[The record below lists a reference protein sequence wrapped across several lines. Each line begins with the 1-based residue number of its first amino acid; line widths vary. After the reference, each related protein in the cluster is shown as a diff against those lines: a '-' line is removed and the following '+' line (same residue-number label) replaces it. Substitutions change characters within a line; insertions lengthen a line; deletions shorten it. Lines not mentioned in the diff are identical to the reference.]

1 MRIISTSFVI
11 HSIWLFFFL
20 CTVHRLLWEA
30 LLLEIL
36 NKKATFQHFL
46 NTNNILR
53 PLFQHYPESITRL
66 LWGFPKSYSIKLL
79 QRILN
84 IQYSFFIIPRFTYI
98 TMSKCLSR
106 WCICITLSISVTP
119 SHEIAMGQLV
129 SSQYAYDILSR
140 KHSHICFW
148 SLEVASSA
156 CQVRLWPLPA
166 NWPTLI
172 V

>member
-11 HSIWLFFFL
+11 HSIGLFIFL

-66 LWGFPKSYSIKLL
+66 LWGFPKTQVIFDKTITKNTEYPIFILHYS
-79 QRILN
+79 
-84 IQYSFFIIPRFTYI
+84 
-98 TMSKCLSR
+98 
-106 WCICITLSISVTP
+106 
-119 SHEIAMGQLV
+119 
-129 SSQYAYDILSR
+129 
-140 KHSHICFW
+140 
-148 SLEVASSA
+148 
-156 CQVRLWPLPA
+156 
-166 NWPTLI
+166 
-172 V
+172 